1 MLRVVI
7 ASDSFKGSL
16 TSAEVARSIVSGI
29 RSVIPDCECIELS
42 IADGGEGTVDALMAA
57 LGGSRVNC
65 RVHDPLMR
73 EIRASYAV
81 LGDGHTAVIDTAS
94 ASGLALLSNGERNPL
109 KTSTFGT
116 GEMIMDALH
125 RGCSHFLV
133 GLGGSA
139 TNDGGMGLFSAL
151 GYRFLDNAG
160 RTLPGCGESLVNVAD
175 IDFSAVHPGLEA
187 ASFTVACDVDTP
199 FCGPDGAAYVFSPQK
214 GAGAEDVAMLD
225 RGLANFADV
234 IHQCLGRDIVNV
246 PGSGAAGGL
255 GGGFL
260 AFSNAV
266 LKSGIDMVL
275 DAIGFD
281 SIIDGA
287 DLVIT
292 GEGRIDSQTFRGKAP
307 YGVMLR
313 ARARRIPVYAIG
325 GCLSLDGV
333 EGVSTFPLVAGVDGI
348 GGIPV
353 AFSGL
358 GFDCIVPCVSGD
370 YDPDYVLRPD
380 VAGRNVASAA
390 RLIASVLLKM

>member
-42 IADGGEGTVDALMAA
+42 IADGGEGTADALMAA
-57 LGGSRVNC
+57 LGGSWVEC
-65 RVHDPLMR
+65 LVHDPLMR
-73 EIRASYAV
+73 EMTASYAI
-81 LGDGHTAVIDTAS
+81 LGDGRTAVIDTAS
-94 ASGLALLSNGERNPL
+94 ASGLALLSSEERNPL

-116 GEMIMDALH
+116 GELIVDALN
-125 RGCSHFLV
+125 RGCRRFLV

-151 GYRFLDNAG
+151 GCRFLDNAG
-160 RTLPGCGESLVNVAD
+160 RILPGCGESLVNVAG
-175 IDFSAVHPGLEA
+175 IDASGVHPHLKD

-199 FCGPDGAAYVFSPQK
+199 FCGPDGAALVFAPQK
-214 GAGAEDVAMLD
+214 GAGQDDVAMLD

-292 GEGRIDSQTFRGKAP
+292 GEGRIDRQTFKGKAP